1 MYSLNQR
8 ACHLRQVQYISIDMM
23 NRMPLIVSCLV
34 CSQIS
39 AFANEET
46 RLLSVPSMEGW
57 KPPVEV
63 EKVLEPK
70 QVIQREVVVEKG
82 RLVSVD
88 KCAPEA
94 VTKTPQPKVE
104 SRAEQVVSDDS
115 VSDYLPPIMVGVS
128 ATVYKEG
135 EKVFTRLRVTCGKDT
150 CEAWSNIDFN
160 YFRGV
165 LFYIANGREY
175 YQVGG
180 YGSEEGFTASEKG
193 CPVDAPEM
201 AAGKFGF
208 VMADGSKVDETN
220 VAYIALYDM
229 HKLYEVEKDTLHA
242 SYKVRLENMKKAEEW
257 RKANPPQPKDI
268 TVQFWKREIK
278 EEDK

>member
-1 MYSLNQR
+1 
-8 ACHLRQVQYISIDMM
+8 M
-23 NRMPLIVSCLV
+23 NKNIAIAVSCLV
-34 CSQIS
+34 YSQIIT
-39 AFANEET
+39 FADEET

-70 QVIQREVVVEKG
+70 QVIQRELVVEKG

-88 KCAPEA
+88 RCAPET
-94 VTKTPQPKVE
+94 VTKSFQPKVE
-104 SRAEQVVSDDS
+104 DEAEQVVSDDS
-115 VSDYLPPIMVGVS
+115 VRNYLPPLMVGVS
-128 ATVYKEG
+128 ASVYKEG
-135 EKVFTRLRVTCGKDT
+135 DRVFTRLKVTSGKDS
-150 CEAWSNIDFN
+150 CEAWSSIDFN
-160 YFRGV
+160 YFTGV
-165 LFYIANGREY
+165 VSYIANGREY

-180 YGSEEGFTASEKG
+180 YGSVEGVTASEKG
-193 CPVDAPEM
+193 CPVDAPEL

-220 VAYIALYDM
+220 WAYIALFDM

-242 SYKVRLENMKKAEEW
+242 SYKVRLENIKKADEW
-257 RKANPPQPKDI
+257 KKANPSQPKDI